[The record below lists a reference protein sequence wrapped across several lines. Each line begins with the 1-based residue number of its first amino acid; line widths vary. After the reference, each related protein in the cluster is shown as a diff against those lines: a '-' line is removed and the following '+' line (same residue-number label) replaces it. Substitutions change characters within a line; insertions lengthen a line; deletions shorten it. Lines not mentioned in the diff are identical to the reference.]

1 MKKEETKNSTRF
13 NKHALY
19 SETGFTHSQPAVIE
33 STILFYIFASSY
45 PQVKLLT
52 ALLCY
57 FVFPKVH
64 KIFSYQQYSLDAL
77 FS

>member
-19 SETGFTHSQPAVIE
+19 PETGFIHSQPAVIE

-45 PQVKLLT
+45 PQFNSIVVLF
-52 ALLCY
+52 C
-57 FVFPKVH
+57 
-64 KIFSYQQYSLDAL
+64 FS
-77 FS
+77 